1 MSTPPTQAQVD
12 IVGGSD
18 GASSTTLLGE
28 SDNNGTFTKTY
39 SRVYEHYISNN
50 MSAAGYTET
59 AVLGIVT
66 RWALDEGW
74 HLIPYWNPGVSMT
87 AQEAATIPIIS
98 QAVRV
103 KSLGFTVKHAQ
114 MFRTDKQ
121 VLGGTTVLSNTFCDN
136 PYAELFKDN
145 RHEFDYLLQPLN
157 AGQDYVPYGVVVP
170 YPNNSMKYNEVTSV
184 NEGTLARVKWQWNQ
198 RPAAATPD
206 TYETR
211 LMQQGGEGP
220 WAAIS
225 TLNHGARLKL
235 GLPDLSQ
242 YSYTWKNKNNGWHPH
257 ALPQGSIMGTRA
269 KAEDALVP
277 FIWPNSR
284 SVMLTGVTPFAGS
297 TGFTRGIL
305 VPNNK
310 YAHWQKFDMQSCVE
324 SADNN
329 QPVDHYIKL
338 QRLLDP
344 EGPMNLSAKLV
355 IEYHCTLEFQPRS
368 NLFAHPQLQLTAP
381 TTVGQFENF
390 STNNFTCSGRLRDF
404 EPYGISAYSA
414 TQPSSASASRYQ
426 IYQPASVS
434 EGNKRASGDVE
445 EGECSTKKAR
455 IED

>member
-12 IVGGSD
+12 VVGGSD
-18 GASSTTLLGE
+18 GSSDTSQLGK
-28 SDNNGTFTKTY
+28 SDSNGVFTKSY

-50 MSAAGYTET
+50 MNAFGYGEV
-59 AVLGIVT
+59 AVAGIVT
-66 RWALDEGW
+66 SWHLDEGW

-87 AQEAATIPIIS
+87 AQEAATIPLIS

-121 VLGGTTVLSNTFCDN
+121 VLGGTTILSNTFCDN
-136 PYAELFKDN
+136 PYAEIFKDD
-145 RHEFDYLLQPLN
+145 RHEFDYMLQPVN
-157 AGQDYVPYGVVVP
+157 ATGTYVPYGVVVP

-184 NEGTLARVKWQWNQ
+184 AEGTLSRVKWAWNQ
-198 RPAAATPD
+198 RPGAAVPD

-225 TLNHGARLKL
+225 TLNHGARTKL
-235 GLPDLSQ
+235 GLPDLSK

-257 ALPQGSIMGTRA
+257 ALPQGSILGTRA
-269 KAEDALVP
+269 KQEDALVP

-284 SVMLTGVTPFAGS
+284 AVMLTGVTPFAGS
-297 TGFTRGIL
+297 TGFTRGVV

-310 YAHWQKFDMQSCVE
+310 YAHWQKYDMQSCVE
-324 SADNN
+324 SSTNS

-344 EGPMNLSAKLV
+344 EGPMNLSAKIV

-368 NLFAHPQLQLTAP
+368 NLFAHPQFQLTAP
-381 TTVGQFENF
+381 TSVGQFENF
-390 STNNFTCSGRLRDF
+390 QANSFTCSGRLRDY

-414 TQPSSASASRYQ
+414 TQPTGASVQRYN

-434 EGNKRASGDVE
+434 EGNKRASGDIE